1 MKKIL
6 LIMIFALSGFMV
18 NAQDTFVEKYTTYAT
33 NVNDVLSELKA
44 MDVTFVFNEGNST
57 DIVIYGLSEVKR
69 FYRIGAISEGKTTGG
84 FKYQWVDCVQVSN
97 GNKASIQLFDE
108 AVRVFIGA
116 DYVEYQK

>member
-6 LIMIFALSGFMV
+6 LIMLFALSGFMV

-69 FYRIGAISEGKTTGG
+69 FYRIGGISEGKTTGG
-84 FKYQWVDCVQVSN
+84 FKYQWVDCVQVST